1 MKKNIQKYM
10 ENNGKNVQNT
20 LQNIYDIIIELV
32 NKNKKV
38 KKQKGNYEKTDYS

>member
-20 LQNIYDIIIELV
+20 LQKIYDIIVELV
-32 NKNKKV
+32 NKNKKG
-38 KKQKGNYEKTDYS
+38 KK

>member
-20 LQNIYDIIIELV
+20 LQNIYDIIVELV
-32 NKNKKV
+32 NKN
-38 KKQKGNYEKTDYS
+38 

>member
-1 MKKNIQKYM
+1 M

>member
-20 LQNIYDIIIELV
+20 LQNIYDIIVELV

-38 KKQKGNYEKTDYS
+38 KKQKGNYEKTNYS

>member
-1 MKKNIQKYM
+1 MKNNIQKYM

-20 LQNIYDIIIELV
+20 LQNIYDIIVELV

>member
-20 LQNIYDIIIELV
+20 LQKIYDIIVELV

-38 KKQKGNYEKTDYS
+38 KRQKGNYEKTDYS

>member
-1 MKKNIQKYM
+1 MKNNIKRYM

-20 LQNIYDIIIELV
+20 LQNIYDIIVELV

-38 KKQKGNYEKTDYS
+38 KK

>member
-1 MKKNIQKYM
+1 MKNNIQKYM

-20 LQNIYDIIIELV
+20 LQNIYDIIVELV

-38 KKQKGNYEKTDYS
+38 KK

>member
-20 LQNIYDIIIELV
+20 LQNIYDIIVELV

-38 KKQKGNYEKTDYS
+38 

>member
-10 ENNGKNVQNT
+10 ENNGRNVQNT
-20 LQNIYDIIIELV
+20 LQNIYDIIVELV

-38 KKQKGNYEKTDYS
+38 KK

>member
-1 MKKNIQKYM
+1 MKNNIKRYM
-10 ENNGKNVQNT
+10 KNNGKNVQNT

>member
-10 ENNGKNVQNT
+10 ENNGRNVQNT
-20 LQNIYDIIIELV
+20 LQKIYDIIVELV

-38 KKQKGNYEKTDYS
+38 KKIER

>member
-1 MKKNIQKYM
+1 MKKNIQRYM

-20 LQNIYDIIIELV
+20 LQNIYDIIVELV

-38 KKQKGNYEKTDYS
+38 KK

>member
-1 MKKNIQKYM
+1 MKKNIQRYM

-20 LQNIYDIIIELV
+20 LQNIYDIIVELV

-38 KKQKGNYEKTDYS
+38 KKQKGNYEKTDDS

>member
-1 MKKNIQKYM
+1 MKNNIKRYM

-38 KKQKGNYEKTDYS
+38 KN

>member
-20 LQNIYDIIIELV
+20 LQNIYDIIVELV

-38 KKQKGNYEKTDYS
+38 KK

>member
-1 MKKNIQKYM
+1 MKNNIKRYM

-20 LQNIYDIIIELV
+20 LQNIYDIIVELV

>member
-1 MKKNIQKYM
+1 MKNNIQKYM

-20 LQNIYDIIIELV
+20 LQNIYDIIVELI

-38 KKQKGNYEKTDYS
+38 KK

>member
-20 LQNIYDIIIELV
+20 LQKIYDIIIELV

-38 KKQKGNYEKTDYS
+38 

>member
-20 LQNIYDIIIELV
+20 LQNIYDIIVELV

>member
-1 MKKNIQKYM
+1 MKNNIQKYM

-20 LQNIYDIIIELV
+20 LQNIYDIIVELV

-38 KKQKGNYEKTDYS
+38 

>member
-20 LQNIYDIIIELV
+20 LQKIYDIIVELV

>member
-1 MKKNIQKYM
+1 M

-20 LQNIYDIIIELV
+20 LQNIYDIIVELV

>member
-1 MKKNIQKYM
+1 MKKNIQRYM

-38 KKQKGNYEKTDYS
+38 

>member
-1 MKKNIQKYM
+1 MKNNIQKYM

-20 LQNIYDIIIELV
+20 LQNIYDIIVELV

-38 KKQKGNYEKTDYS
+38 KR

>member
-1 MKKNIQKYM
+1 MDIMKKNIQRYM

-20 LQNIYDIIIELV
+20 LQNIYDIIVELV

-38 KKQKGNYEKTDYS
+38 

>member
-1 MKKNIQKYM
+1 MDIMKNNIQKYM

-20 LQNIYDIIIELV
+20 LQKIYDIIVELV

-38 KKQKGNYEKTDYS
+38 KK

>member
-32 NKNKKV
+32 NRNKKV
-38 KKQKGNYEKTDYS
+38 KK

>member
-10 ENNGKNVQNT
+10 ENNGRNVQNT
-20 LQNIYDIIIELV
+20 LQKIYDIIVELV

-38 KKQKGNYEKTDYS
+38 

>member
-20 LQNIYDIIIELV
+20 LQKIYDIIVELV

-38 KKQKGNYEKTDYS
+38 KR

>member
-1 MKKNIQKYM
+1 MKKNIQRYM

-20 LQNIYDIIIELV
+20 LQNIYDIIVELV

-38 KKQKGNYEKTDYS
+38 

>member
-38 KKQKGNYEKTDYS
+38 KK

>member
-1 MKKNIQKYM
+1 MKNNIKRYM

-38 KKQKGNYEKTDYS
+38 KK